1 MVINDFTNG
10 HELGYHVIYRSHVDA
25 QYLMAMDM
33 GQDFT
38 TK

>member
-1 MVINDFTNG
+1 
-10 HELGYHVIYRSHVDA
+10 LGYHVIYRSHVDA

-38 TK
+38 TKWDNHTYRYN